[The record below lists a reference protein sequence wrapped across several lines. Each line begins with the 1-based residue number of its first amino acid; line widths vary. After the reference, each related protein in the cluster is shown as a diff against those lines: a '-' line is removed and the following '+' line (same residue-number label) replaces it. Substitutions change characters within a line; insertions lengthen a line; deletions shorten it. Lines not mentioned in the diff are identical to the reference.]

1 MTVDWQHVENPRHV
15 FQIAPIAL
23 KTHQAGCSWFIKWE
37 HFEAAFLYSKQ
48 KRKMLFFVCKEF
60 DTSDL
65 K

>member
-1 MTVDWQHVENPRHV
+1 MTVDWQHVENPKHV
-15 FQIAPIAL
+15 FQIAPTAL

-37 HFEAAFLYSKQ
+37 DFEAAFL
-48 KRKMLFFVCKEF
+48 LFFVCKEF